1 MREQAVENPQS
12 QAAGDLPYFG
22 YGTLLG
28 LTQMRKNYPSAEPL
42 GLAFYDQHELGF
54 WRYAD
59 ASDGGC
65 TIVYNPD
72 SILFGVLYRLS
83 KTDMAKLLAVGG
95 LAEWYEARELDVTR
109 VTGGRVRAITLR
121 VEGNRGPWVPPTAY
135 ASLVTNGAVE
145 SNLPAE
151 YRAKLDAIVAKARK
165 DAV

>member
-1 MREQAVENPQS
+1 MQDSKTSAK
-12 QAAGDLPYFG
+12 LPYFG

-28 LTQMRKNYPSAEPL
+28 LTQMRRNYPSAEIL
-42 GLAFYDQHELGF
+42 GHAFYDQHELGF

-83 KTDMAKLLAVGG
+83 EEDMAKLLAVGG
-95 LAEWYEARELDVTR
+95 LAQWYEARELDVTR
-109 VTGGRVRAITLR
+109 VTGGRVRAVTLR
-121 VEGNRGPWVPPTAY
+121 VEGNRGAWVPPIEY

-145 SNLPAE
+145 AGLPAE
-151 YRAKLDAIVAKARK
+151 YRTKLDAIVATARK
-165 DAV
+165 AAD

>member
-1 MREQAVENPQS
+1 MESPKSEKAS
-12 QAAGDLPYFG
+12 DLPYFG

-28 LTQMRKNYPSAEPL
+28 LTQMRRNYPSAEVL

-83 KTDMAKLLAVGG
+83 EDDMANLLTVGG

-121 VEGNRGPWVPPTAY
+121 VEGNRGPWIPPTAY

-145 SNLPAE
+145 ANLPAE
-151 YRAKLDAIVAKARK
+151 YRAKLDAIVSRAQKATG
-165 DAV
+165 